1 MNQLDKY
8 LLKVETD
15 SGKNVSE
22 HLNKTVSR
30 ISRDC
35 FENFNYTKKISA
47 ILLGHVQSGKTGNLI
62 GLVANC
68 IDQKFKYFVVLT
80 SDSVLL
86 YDQTLSRFQ
95 SSLEDTEIYGEDD
108 EDSFLANSL
117 KKPCVIV
124 LKKNQSV
131 LRKWLYRIESID
143 KTAEE
148 PLILIDDEAD
158 AASLNTKVNQKSVST
173 INLLIRQLIDRPPS
187 SLYLQTTATPFA
199 NLLLSEDSTTKPK
212 FITRFEPSDSYMG
225 GNFFYGE
232 DSKSFE
238 IIDDS
243 DSELALDNDL
253 TVRPQGLIK
262 ATAYFVS
269 MVITAIRTKKATCNF
284 LIHPSHKIGDHTLV
298 ANKVESII
306 RDFLRA
312 AESENQLLLDLIPS
326 IGAKNTLSEIKDALR
341 AIKILVVNSENELPE
356 LSKGFHV
363 VVGGNCLG
371 RGLTIPQ
378 LNVCYYTRN
387 VKSPQADT
395 LLQHSRIFGYDRDRL
410 NAKVFLTQPIL
421 LRFRGIVSGVEALHN
436 SVDLGSLGQLKYFL
450 PPKINPTRK
459 NVVDKNTYI
468 SLAGG
473 VNYFLESS
481 DPICTKN
488 IDTYLDNCP
497 EELIVSIKWLAKLLD
512 LFKSEDDLLNQFQF
526 ALSILPN
533 SDNEEIHVYIRKDR
547 NIGKGTGT
555 LLSPDDRLL
564 SQKYNKKTVVFLYRI
579 IGDRN
584 KGWLGE
590 PLWIP
595 NIKFPNEYVFIGN
608 ES

>member
-1 MNQLDKY
+1 MNELNKY
-8 LLKVETD
+8 LLRVETD
-15 SGKNVSE
+15 SGKIVSE

-30 ISRDC
+30 ISKDC
-35 FENFNYTKKISA
+35 LENFNYTKKISA
-47 ILLGHVQSGKTGNLI
+47 VLLGHVQSGKTGNLI

-68 IDQKFKYFVVLT
+68 IDEKFKYFIVLT

-86 YDQTLSRFQ
+86 YEQTLGRFK
-95 SSLEDTEIYGEDD
+95 SSLENTEIYGEDD
-108 EDSFLANSL
+108 EDPFLANSL
-117 KKPCVIV
+117 KKPCVII
-124 LKKNQSV
+124 LKKNQSI
-131 LRKWLYRIESID
+131 LRKWLYRIKSINQS
-143 KTAEE
+143 AEE

-173 INLLIRQLIDRPPS
+173 INLLIRELIDRPPS
-187 SLYLQTTATPFA
+187 CLYLQTTATPFA

-212 FITRFEPSDSYMG
+212 FVTRFEPSGAYMG

-232 DSKSFE
+232 ESKSFE

-243 DSELALDNDL
+243 ESQLVLNDDL
-253 TVRPQGLIK
+253 TIRPQGLIK

-269 MVITAIRTKKATCNF
+269 MVITAIKTNKPACNF
-284 LIHPSHKIGDHTLV
+284 LIHPSHKISDHNLV
-298 ANKVESII
+298 ASKVESII
-306 RDFLRA
+306 RDFMRA

-326 IGAKNTLSEIKDALR
+326 IGIKNSLNEIKDALK
-341 AIKILVVNSENELPE
+341 AIRILVINSENELPD
-356 LSKGFHV
+356 LSTGFHV
-363 VVGGNCLG
+363 IVGGNCLG

-395 LLQHSRIFGYDRDRL
+395 MLQHSRIFGYDRDRL

-421 LRFRGIVSGVEALHN
+421 LRFRGIVRGVEALHN
-436 SVDLGSLGQLKYFL
+436 SVDSGNLGQLKYFL
-450 PPKINPTRK
+450 PAKISPTRK

-481 DPICTKN
+481 DPTCTKN
-488 IDTYLDNCP
+488 IDTYLNNCP
-497 EELIVSIKWLAKLLD
+497 DEQVVSISWLANLLD
-512 LFKSEDDLLNQFQF
+512 LFKSEDDLLKQFKS
-526 ALSILPN
+526 ALSVLPI
-533 SDNEEIHVYIRKDR
+533 SDLEEVHVYIRKDR

-564 SQKYNKKTVVFLYRI
+564 SQKYSKKTVVFLYRI
-579 IGDRN
+579 IGDQN
-584 KGWLGE
+584 KGWSGD

>member
-68 IDQKFKYFVVLT
+68 IDQKFKYIVVLT

-187 SLYLQTTATPFA
+187 
-199 NLLLSEDSTTKPK
+199 
-212 FITRFEPSDSYMG
+212 DSYMG

-262 ATAYFVS
+262 ATAHFVS

-356 LSKGFHV
+356 LSK
-363 VVGGNCLG
+363 
-371 RGLTIPQ
+371 
-378 LNVCYYTRN
+378 
-387 VKSPQADT
+387 
-395 LLQHSRIFGYDRDRL
+395 
-410 NAKVFLTQPIL
+410 
-421 LRFRGIVSGVEALHN
+421 
-436 SVDLGSLGQLKYFL
+436 
-450 PPKINPTRK
+450 
-459 NVVDKNTYI
+459 
-468 SLAGG
+468 
-473 VNYFLESS
+473 
-481 DPICTKN
+481 
-488 IDTYLDNCP
+488 
-497 EELIVSIKWLAKLLD
+497 
-512 LFKSEDDLLNQFQF
+512 
-526 ALSILPN
+526 
-533 SDNEEIHVYIRKDR
+533 
-547 NIGKGTGT
+547 
-555 LLSPDDRLL
+555 
-564 SQKYNKKTVVFLYRI
+564 
-579 IGDRN
+579 
-584 KGWLGE
+584 
-590 PLWIP
+590 
-595 NIKFPNEYVFIGN
+595 
-608 ES
+608 